1 MMKYFNKKF
10 TKQEEIEIYKI
21 AIMELAKQLN
31 HIYDEECCEYGDKY
45 AGDDAKEIAFNY
57 VKYAAQKFYYG
68 DENDEIL

>member
-21 AIMELAKQLN
+21 AIMELSKQLN
-31 HIYDEECCEYGDKY
+31 RIYDEECCEYGDKY
-45 AGDDAKEIAFNY
+45 AGDDAKQIAFNY
-57 VKYAAQKFYYG
+57 VINAAQKFYYG